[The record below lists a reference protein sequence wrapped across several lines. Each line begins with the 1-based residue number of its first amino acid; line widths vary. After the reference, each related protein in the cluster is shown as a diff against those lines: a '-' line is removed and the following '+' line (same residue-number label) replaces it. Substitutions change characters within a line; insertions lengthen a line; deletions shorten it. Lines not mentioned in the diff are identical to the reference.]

1 MVKPDLIQKR
11 LRKLDEYIHMLEK
24 LRANSRESILNDPF
38 IYGNVERY
46 LQLAIQAVIDVCNH
60 VLADRN
66 INGVFEYRDMIERMG
81 KENLLPEDYAK
92 RIASMAGLRNILV
105 HEYLEIDR
113 DKLYNILQTR
123 LNDFKE
129 FGKHIAKMI

>member
-1 MVKPDLIQKR
+1 MVKPDLIQRR
-11 LRKLDEYIHMLEK
+11 LKKLDEYIRILEK
-24 LRANSRESILNDPF
+24 LRVNSKESFLNDPF

-60 VLADRN
+60 ILADRN
-66 INGVFEYRDMIERMG
+66 INGVVEYRDMIERMG
-81 KENLLPEDYAK
+81 KENFLPEDYAK

-105 HEYLEIDR
+105 YEYLEIDR
-113 DKLYNILQTR
+113 DRLYNILQTQ

-129 FGKHIAKMI
+129 FGKHIVKLL